1 MALSYCVSYSKAQLF
16 EKASSGL
23 CCAFRLTAVSSHI
36 SITNSLFIG
45 VNVYNRLKTLK
56 NRGIFRPMQIFT
68 EIEENTQ
75 KTAVFRQLSAVPAMP
90 ALSFN
95 HRSKIENNAFTHGNH
110 QPYQQ

>member
-1 MALSYCVSYSKAQLF
+1 
-16 EKASSGL
+16 
-23 CCAFRLTAVSSHI
+23 
-36 SITNSLFIG
+36 
-45 VNVYNRLKTLK
+45 
-56 NRGIFRPMQIFT
+56 MQIFT